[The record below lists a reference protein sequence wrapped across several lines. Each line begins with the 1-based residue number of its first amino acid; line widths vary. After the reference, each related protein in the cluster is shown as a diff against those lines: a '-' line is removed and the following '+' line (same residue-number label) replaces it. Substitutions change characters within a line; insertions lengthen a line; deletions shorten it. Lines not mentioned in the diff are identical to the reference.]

1 MTDAPESAVGA
12 RTRGARGTVGTAAKV
27 RSGPGW
33 GYPDSV
39 QAVSPT
45 PTGVAY
51 LARPGRPAV
60 VARTLAEL
68 RGPTRGV
75 VELPVRLMWSTDR
88 AFDLAD
94 PDQLLWM
101 YENVLRETTSV
112 DDLRRLVNGRTLR
125 RVWRLLNLP
134 RSVRLAWEARHRG
147 LRSA

>member
-1 MTDAPESAVGA
+1 M
-12 RTRGARGTVGTAAKV
+12 
-27 RSGPGW
+27 
-33 GYPDSV
+33 
-39 QAVSPT
+39 QAVFGVT
-45 PTGVAY
+45 TGVAH

-60 VARTLAEL
+60 VARTLSEL

-75 VELPVRLMWSTDR
+75 VELPVRLMWCSDR

-112 DDLRRLVNGRTLR
+112 DDLRRLVNGRTLP

-134 RSVRLAWEARHRG
+134 RGVRTAWESRHRG